1 MTTAPRFAEIG
12 IRSNFSFL
20 EGASHPEELVVAALR
35 LGLTGIGVADRNTVA
50 GTVRMHLAAK
60 EEDLRYH
67 PGTRLS
73 FSDDTPDILAYPVDR
88 PAWGRLCRLLSQ
100 GNLRSGVKG
109 TCELYE
115 ADLME
120 WGEGLLL
127 VVMAEPQKH
136 AEKLPDLLYR
146 LKERFGDQV
155 HLALVPRYAGHDHR
169 EFDFLATTA
178 TAAGVLLIATN
189 DVLMHEPARKSMAD
203 VVVAIRE
210 HVTVQQAGYRLAAHA
225 ERHLKSP
232 EEMKRLF
239 RRYSEAI
246 ENACQFF
253 DRLKFSL
260 DELKYQYPDESL
272 SGETPAE
279 TLRRLAHAGAERRYP
294 EGVPDKVK
302 ELIESE
308 LELIG
313 ERRYEPYFLT
323 VWKIMEFARSKD
335 ILCQGR
341 GSAANSTICYC
352 LNITEVDPMSKS
364 RLLFAR
370 FISANR
376 DEPPD
381 IDVDFEHERRE
392 EVIQHIYE
400 RYGKNH
406 AGITAT
412 VICYRARSAGRET
425 AKAFGLSDDQQSALS
440 GTVWGWSSE
449 ALDERDV
456 KAVGL
461 DISNPIIKQVLDHS
475 ATLMRFPRH
484 LSQHV
489 GGFVIT
495 HDRLDEVMPI
505 MPTAM
510 EGRFQVEWDKNDL
523 DALNILKIDVLALGM
538 LTCIAKAFKLL
549 ENHYRTGPLSI
560 ARLQKKN
567 DDEVYKMICRA
578 DTLGVFQIESRAQM
592 SMLPR
597 LKPKEFYDLVIEVA
611 IVRPGPIQGNMVHPY
626 LRRRQGLEPVV
637 FPKPEIEAILFR
649 TMGVPLFQEQAME
662 IAILSG
668 FTPAEADKLRR
679 SMATFQRMGTVGNF
693 QKKMVEGLVAKDYPR
708 DFAERCFKQ
717 IEGFGEYGFPE
728 SHAASFAILVYV
740 SSALKAYYPDVF
752 CAAIL
757 NAQPM
762 GFYAPAQLIRD
773 AREHGVEIHEPDIN
787 HSIWYSDLEEGAFD
801 PARIHPRH
809 REMEGVIRT
818 RKAVRLGFHRI
829 KGFSEDD
836 ADQLVAMRGEGYRSV
851 RDLWLRSGLTR
862 AAIERLADADAFR
875 SIGLDRRAA
884 LWAVRALDEKSAA
897 ERLPLFEKSGDDLL
911 EHEAGVSLPVMPDG
925 EHVVHDYKT
934 MSHSLKAHP
943 VSFLRRDFDE
953 MGIVPTA
960 ALLDIPN
967 GRRVTV
973 AGLVLVR
980 QRPGSAKG
988 VIFMTLE
995 DETGIANAIVWQKVF
1010 GVYRPVVMGSR
1021 LVSVRGKLQKADGV
1035 IHVVAEHIENLTGHL
1050 SKLLADNPPIPT
1062 LSPADEVRRPTMDHR
1077 QKQKPRAKGILELK
1091 EEIRN
1096 QAETA
1101 SDVMP
1106 IGRNFH

>member
-1 MTTAPRFAEIG
+1 MSTPRFAEIG

-20 EGASHPEELVVAALR
+20 EGASHPEEFVVAALR
-35 LGLTGIGVADRNTVA
+35 LGLTGIGLADRNTVA
-50 GTVRMHLAAK
+50 GTVRMHVMAK
-60 EEDLRYH
+60 EEGLAYH
-67 PGTRLS
+67 PGARLS
-73 FSDDTPDILAYPVDR
+73 FTDDTPDILAYPIDR

-127 VVMAEPQKH
+127 VVTAEPQKH
-136 AEKLPDLLYR
+136 AEKLPALLHR
-146 LKERFGDQV
+146 LKERFSDQV
-155 HLALVPRYAGHDHR
+155 HLALVPRYAGRDR
-169 EFDFLATTA
+169 PDFDFLAA
-178 TAAGVLLIATN
+178 TSVEVGVSLIATN

-210 HVTVQQAGYRLAAHA
+210 HVTVQQAGYRLLAHA
-225 ERHLKSP
+225 EQYLKSP
-232 EEMKRLF
+232 EEIKRLF
-239 RRYSEAI
+239 RRYPEAI
-246 ENACQFF
+246 QNACRFF

-260 DELKYQYPDESL
+260 DELKYQYPDESIP
-272 SGETPAE
+272 GETPAE
-279 TLRRLAHAGAERRYP
+279 TLRRLAYSGAEKRYP
-294 EGVPDKVK
+294 GGIPEKVRG
-302 ELIESE
+302 LIESE
-308 LELIG
+308 LKLIG

-323 VWKIMEFARSKD
+323 VWKIMEFARSKG

-352 LNITEVDPMSKS
+352 LNITEVNPMSKS

-400 RYGKNH
+400 HYGKNH
-406 AGITAT
+406 AGIAAA

-461 DISNPIIKQVLDHS
+461 DVSNPVLRQVLDHS

-523 DALNILKIDVLALGM
+523 DALDILKIDVLALGM

-549 ENHYRTGPLSI
+549 EQHYKTGPLTIS
-560 ARLQKKN
+560 RLQN
-567 DDEVYKMICRA
+567 ENTDVYKMICRA

-626 LRRRQGLEPVV
+626 LRRRQGLEPIV
-637 FPKPEIEAILFR
+637 FPKPEIEAILSR

-668 FTPAEADKLRR
+668 FSPAEADKLRR

-693 QKKMVEGLVAKDYPR
+693 QKKMVDGLVAKGYPK

-728 SHAASFAILVYV
+728 SHAASFAILVYA

-757 NAQPM
+757 NSQPM

-773 AREHGVEIHEPDIN
+773 AREHGVTIREPDIN
-787 HSIWYSDLEEGAFD
+787 HSSWYSDLEEGAFD
-801 PARIHPRH
+801 PTRIHSRH
-809 REMEGVIRT
+809 REMKIVIRT

-829 KGFSEDD
+829 KGFSEND
-836 ADQLVAMRGEGYRSV
+836 ANLLVENRGEGYRSV
-851 RDLWLRSGLTR
+851 RDLWLRSGLAR

-911 EHEAGVSLPVMPDG
+911 EHEADVSLPVMPAG

-943 VSFLRRDFDE
+943 VSFLRPDFDR
-953 MGIVPTA
+953 MGIVQTA
-960 ALLDIPN
+960 SLENMRN
-967 GRRVTV
+967 GQLVTV

-995 DETGIANAIVWQKVF
+995 DETGIANAIVWQNVF
-1010 GVYRPVVMGSR
+1010 GLYRPVVMGSR
-1021 LVSVRGKLQKADGV
+1021 LVSVRGKLQMADGV
-1035 IHVVAEHIENLTGHL
+1035 IHVVAEHIENLSGHL
-1050 SKLLADNPPIPT
+1050 SKLLLDNPVIPT
-1062 LSPADEVRRPTMDHR
+1062 LSPADELLKGTRDHR
-1077 QKQKPRAKGILELK
+1077 QKTPRIKTLIERK
-1091 EEIRN
+1091 EEIRD
-1096 QAETA
+1096 QAEIA
-1101 SDVMP
+1101 SSVMP
-1106 IGRNFH
+1106 EGRNFH